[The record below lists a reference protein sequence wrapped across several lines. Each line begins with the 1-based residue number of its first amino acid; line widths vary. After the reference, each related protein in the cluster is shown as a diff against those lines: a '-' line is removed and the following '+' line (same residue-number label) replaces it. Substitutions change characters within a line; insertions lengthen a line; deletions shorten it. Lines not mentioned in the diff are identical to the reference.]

1 MPNSKLI
8 DNTMVHMLIED
19 MYEAMDY
26 LDRHLDTISFV
37 DMHEMIAMIEGIALQ
52 IQKFATEETKVSAY
66 SALVNWSQLKIKTQ
80 RALMNS
86 RIVLC

>member
-8 DNTMVHMLIED
+8 DNTMLRMLIDD

-52 IQKFATEETKVSAY
+52 IKKFVTEETKESARTVLFY
-66 SALVNWSQLKIKTQ
+66 WSQLKIKTQ

-86 RIVLC
+86 RVALV